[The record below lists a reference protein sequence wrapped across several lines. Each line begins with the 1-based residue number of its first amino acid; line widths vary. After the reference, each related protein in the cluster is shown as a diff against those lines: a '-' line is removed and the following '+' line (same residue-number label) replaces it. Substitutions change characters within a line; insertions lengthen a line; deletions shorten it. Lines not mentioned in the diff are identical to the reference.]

1 MNDGKWKTLPL
12 WGQLLFDLGYSLG
25 SLNSSENCIVV
36 GIALPTRAYAASLTA
51 MGVVAGRLSLFI
63 NSNDV
68 LTRFQQLASLTIG
81 TSLIYRKPDKVVKG
95 IFEGIE
101 EDKGCSGIRLRAGS
115 QCYILPPSLAL
126 QVEIPTKEFTS
137 PPKRSDRRT
146 SNEVSPFLSLFLG
159 KEVAK
164 AVTLQSKI
172 DCVMIGSLGRL
183 KEEVN
188 ETQFAVKDSSGTFIS
203 GTFQDVIRVR
213 RFSSHEAYRS
223 DIYHVH
229 SNENVGSY
237 QETPLVAIFDGAT
250 SFLKSR
256 EMWQNSHH
264 IALFDQTETE
274 FDAGV
279 QAFNEGFTKNRLDGL
294 DLNKP
299 VKVPI
304 KLPISIYQE
313 RRK

>member
-12 WGQLLFDLGYSLG
+12 WGQLLFDLGCSLG
-25 SLNSSENCIVV
+25 SLNSSENRIVV
-36 GIALPTRAYAASLTA
+36 GVALPTRAYAAPLTA
-51 MGVVAGRLSLFI
+51 MGVVAGKLSLTT
-63 NSNDV
+63 SGDDA
-68 LTRFQQLASLTIG
+68 LTRFQQIASLTIG

-95 IFEGIE
+95 TFEGIE
-101 EDKGCSGIRLRAGS
+101 EDKGCSTIRLRAGS
-115 QCYILPPSLAL
+115 QYYLLPPSLAL

-137 PPKRSDRRT
+137 PPKRADRRT

-159 KEVAK
+159 KEAAK
-164 AVTLQSKI
+164 AVTLQSEI

-188 ETQFAVKDSSGTFIS
+188 ETQFAVKDSSGAFIS

-223 DIYHVH
+223 DVYHVH

-237 QETPLVAIFDGAT
+237 QEIPLVAIFDGAT

-256 EMWQNSHH
+256 EIWHDSHH
-264 IALFDQTETE
+264 IALFDQTEPE

-279 QAFNEGFTKNRLDGL
+279 QAFNEDFIKHHLDNV
-294 DLNKP
+294 DLSR
-299 VKVPI
+299 PI
-304 KLPISIYQE
+304 KIPVQVPLSIYQE